1 MGGLLGGGGGEGG
14 GQRVCWPHSQIIG
27 GLPLP
32 PPPPLPTPMSKF
44 TVTGNGYC
52 TTDDSID
59 RHFVEYRNVR
69 QHRWIY
75 MGTGGFEI

>member
-1 MGGLLGGGGGEGG
+1 MDYWGGGGGRGG
-14 GQRVCWPHSQIIG
+14 AKGV
-27 GLPLP
+27 LAPLSNYWGPAPP